1 MYIKVFEDFYEKMEE
16 FLRQDPFRVDSRGR
30 SNL

>member
-16 FLRQDPFRVDSRGR
+16 FLRQDPFRVQFYGC
-30 SNL
+30 SNS